1 MAGKL
6 LRKIREQYRSF
17 KAKNVITLAASVSFF
32 GFLSLFPFLVLLAS
46 IASFFMQKDQAV
58 ARVERLLS
66 SFPPAVADTVIQTL
80 RGAVASGKTASAVS
94 FVVLV
99 LSSLAAFGQLRLA
112 LNRVMGMPIKLKGWR
127 AALRTFG
134 FYAATALV
142 SLFLVFGG
150 GMFFVLA
157 ARLAHVTSVSR
168 LWTIEAGVIGVQV
181 LVFAVSYRYLAAK
194 LLPWKNVL
202 IGGAVTAL
210 SWEILKYLFGLYI
223 HSIASFTVLYG
234 LFSSVFFLMIWLFYS
249 VLIYFLGAHISVE
262 LK

>member
-1 MAGKL
+1 MEGKL
-6 LRKIREQYRSF
+6 VRKIREQYRSF
-17 KAKNVITLAASVSFF
+17 KGKNVITLAASVSFF
-32 GFLSLFPFLVLLAS
+32 GFLSLFPFLVLLVS
-46 IASFFMQKDQAV
+46 VASFFMQKDQAV

-66 SFPPAVADTVIQTL
+66 SFPPAEADTVLQTL

-99 LSSLAAFGQLRLA
+99 FSSLAAFGQLRLA
-112 LNRVMGMPIKLKGWR
+112 LNRVMGMPIKAKGWKS
-127 AALRTFG
+127 ALRTFG
-134 FYAATALV
+134 FYTATALV
-142 SLFLVFGG
+142 SLILVFGG
-150 GMFFVLA
+150 GMFFVMA
-157 ARLAHVTSVSR
+157 ARLAHMTSVSR
-168 LWTIEAGVIGVQV
+168 FWTIEAGIIVIQV

-223 HSIASFTVLYG
+223 NSIGSFSLLYG

-249 VLIYFLGAHISVE
+249 VLIYFWGAHISVE
-262 LK
+262 LN